1 MKNNFFHSRRKFI
14 GTTSA
19 AVGGLMLPGYNAI
32 GVNRITQP
40 GEDPSTPHFWYR
52 KSTKSTVC

>member
-40 GEDPSTPHFWYR
+40 GESPINTPFLVS